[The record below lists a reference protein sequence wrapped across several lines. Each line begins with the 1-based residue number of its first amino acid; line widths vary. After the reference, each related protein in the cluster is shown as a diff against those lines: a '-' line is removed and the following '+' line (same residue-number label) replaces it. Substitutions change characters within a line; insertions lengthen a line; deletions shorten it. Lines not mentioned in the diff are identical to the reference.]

1 MAYSTPKVQSDTLCY
16 QQDGQQH
23 ILKVGTPEWYAWL
36 NNFPR
41 FAFSSEYGSFTARK
55 ESAGNRRGGEYWKA
69 YRTRNRKLYRAYLG
83 KSMALT
89 LERLNEVA
97 FALAQETEKVSIQP
111 TRSAFDFE
119 SVYDRPSNIPVHLP
133 PLIGREQDVTAIC
146 SLLKQLDLQL
156 LTLVGTGGVGKTSL
170 ASHVANDLQHEFPHG
185 VYIVSL
191 APVSDSTLVLSTIAQ
206 TFGLRASSDRT
217 FLDILI
223 AFLRSRQLLLVLD
236 NFEQILQAAPFLYE
250 LIVNCPM
257 LKLLVTSRE
266 PLSLRQER
274 VFPVLPLN
282 LPNLKEVSDF
292 TSLSQ
297 FASIALFVQR
307 TQAVKADFHLNESNA
322 GIIADICTRLDGLPL
337 AIELA
342 ATRMRLLSPQ
352 QLLARLEQRLQ
363 VLTGGSRYLPTRQQ
377 TLRSTIQWSYDL
389 LNVEEQRL
397 FRRLAI
403 FVGGC
408 SIEAVESIC
417 ESITHTIG
425 EEPMNVLDAC
435 ISLLDKQLIQQ
446 RQQFDGDSRL
456 YMLETIRE
464 FALECLFVSNKA
476 EIVGEAHAR
485 YYHALVEKFA
495 PPVFD
500 AKEIEWF
507 DKLDQ
512 EQDNL
517 RAALNWFIAKRDAE
531 MALRLSGTLVR
542 FWGVRGYMHEARQWL
557 EQALHMREDA
567 SLPALANAL
576 SGAGWLSIEFGEYA
590 QAEAFCKESLML
602 YQKLSDE
609 RGMALAY
616 HRLGGAYSRINNT
629 AARVALEES
638 VSLYRKLG
646 DKGGLAYSLM
656 ALGTVNLAHGENT
669 LARLQLQEG
678 LEQCRALGNKEGIA
692 WSLLMLALLL
702 LTENNLSKVM
712 PLLEESLVLFNEIS
726 NKQGRARALLLMGDL
741 MSKQG
746 KYTEARSYLEE
757 SLALL
762 REVGSRQ
769 FIAQSLLKLA
779 STAAMQ
785 GDAPVARTYYEE
797 SLTIIKDLKVDTGVA
812 ASLEEFRNLYL
823 SQENLEAKPP
833 YVMHHPAP
841 TFPAGLTVREV
852 EVLRLVANGL
862 TNAQI
867 AQQLVIST
875 RTVNAHI
882 RSIYNKLEISSR
894 TAATRFAI
902 DHHLLLASYYEL

>member
-1 MAYSTPKVQSDTLCY
+1 VAHSTPKVQTDTLLY
-16 QQDGQQH
+16 QQNGLQH
-23 ILKVGTPEWYAWL
+23 ILKVGAPEWYNWL
-36 NNFPR
+36 NNNPI

-69 YRTRNRKLYRAYLG
+69 YRTHNGKLHRAYLG
-83 KSMALT
+83 KSEALT
-89 LERLNEVA
+89 LERLNEIA
-97 FALAQETEKVSIQP
+97 FVLESETVKASVHP
-111 TRSAFDFE
+111 TRPALDFE
-119 SVYDRPSNIPVHLP
+119 HVNDRLSNLPVHLS
-133 PLIGREQDVTAIC
+133 PLIGRKQEVTALC
-146 SLLKQLDLQL
+146 TLLKQFDLQV

-170 ASHVANDLQHEFPHG
+170 ALHVANDLLHKFPHG
-185 VYIVSL
+185 VYFVSL
-191 APVSDSTLVLSTIAQ
+191 APVSEPTLVLPMIAK

-223 AFLRSRQLLLVLD
+223 EFLRSRQLLLVLD
-236 NFEQILQAAPFLYE
+236 NFEQVIPAAPLLAA

-266 PLSLRQER
+266 SLSLRQER

-282 LPNLKEVSDF
+282 LPNLKELSDF

-297 FASIALFVQR
+297 FAAIALFVQR
-307 TQAVKADFHLNESNA
+307 TQAVKADFHLTEVNA
-322 GIIADICTRLDGLPL
+322 SIIAEICTRLDGLPL

-363 VLTGGSRYLPTRQQ
+363 LLTGGSRDLPARQQ
-377 TLRSTIQWSYDL
+377 TLCSTIQWSYDL

-397 FRRLAI
+397 FRRLAV

-408 SIEAVESIC
+408 SIEAVESVC
-417 ESITHTIG
+417 ESINHTIG

-446 RQQFDGDSRL
+446 RQQSDGDSRL

-464 FALECLFVSNKA
+464 FALECLYTSGEA
-476 EIVGEAHAR
+476 DSIGEAHAK
-485 YYHALVEKFA
+485 YYQTFVEKSA

-500 AKEIEWF
+500 AKEMEWF
-507 DKLDQ
+507 ERLDQ

-517 RAALNWFIAKRDAE
+517 RATLNWFITKQDAE
-531 MALRLSGTLVR
+531 RALRLSGTLVR
-542 FWGVRGYMHEARQWL
+542 FWVVRGYIHEARQWL

-567 SLPALANAL
+567 YLPALANAL
-576 SGAGWLSIEFGEYA
+576 SGAGWLSTEFGEYV
-590 QAEAFCKESLML
+590 QAEALCKESLSL
-602 YQKLSDE
+602 YQKLGDE

-616 HRLGGAYSRINNT
+616 HRLGGAYSRINDT
-629 AARVALEES
+629 AARLALEES
-638 VSLYRKLG
+638 VSLYRKID

-656 ALGTVNLAHGENT
+656 ALGTVNLTHGENA
-669 LARLQLQEG
+669 LANLQLQEG

-692 WSLLMLALLL
+692 WSLLMLALLF
-702 LTENNLSKVM
+702 LTENNLLKVTS
-712 PLLEESLVLFNEIS
+712 LLKESLILFSEIR
-726 NKQGRARALLLMGDL
+726 NKGGRARALILMGEL

-746 KYTEARSYLEE
+746 KYAEARRFLEE

-779 STAAMQ
+779 STAAIQ
-785 GDAPVARTYYEE
+785 GDAPGARTYYEE
-797 SLTIIKDLKVDTGVA
+797 SLVIISDLKVDTGVA

-823 SQENLEAKPP
+823 SQEHLEARPP
-833 YVMHHPAP
+833 YVMNQP
-841 TFPAGLTVREV
+841 TPTYPAGLTVREV

-875 RTVNAHI
+875 RTVNAHM

-902 DHHLLLASYYEL
+902 DYHLQ

>member
-1 MAYSTPKVQSDTLCY
+1 MAHSTPKVQSDTLLY
-16 QQDGQQH
+16 QQNGLQH

-36 NNFPR
+36 DYNLS
-41 FAFSSEYGSFTARK
+41 FAFSNEYGSFTARK
-55 ESAGNRRGGEYWKA
+55 EPAGNRRGGEYWKA
-69 YRTRNRKLYRAYLG
+69 YRTHNRKLHRVYLG
-83 KSMALT
+83 KSEALT
-89 LERLNEVA
+89 LERLNEIA
-97 FALAQETEKVSIQP
+97 FVLAQETQKVSIQP
-111 TRSAFDFE
+111 TRSALDFE
-119 SVYDRPSNIPVHLP
+119 SVNDRPSNIPAHLP
-133 PLIGREQDVTAIC
+133 QLIGREQDVTAIC
-146 SLLKQLDLQL
+146 SLLKQLDMQL

-170 ASHVANDLQHEFPHG
+170 ALHVANELRHEFAHG
-185 VYIVSL
+185 VFIVSL
-191 APVSDSTLVLSTIAQ
+191 APISDPTLVLPAIAQ
-206 TFGLRASSDRT
+206 TIGLRASSDRT

-223 AFLRSRQLLLVLD
+223 EFLRSRQLLLVLD
-236 NFEQILQAAPFLYE
+236 NFEQVLQAAPLLTE
-250 LIVNCPM
+250 LMVNCPM

-266 PLSLRQER
+266 SLRLRLER
-274 VFPVLPLN
+274 VFPVLPLD
-282 LPNLKEVSDF
+282 LPNLKELSDF

-297 FASIALFVQR
+297 FAAIALFAQR
-307 TQAVKADFHLNESNA
+307 TQAVKADFHLTEANVST
-322 GIIADICTRLDGLPL
+322 IAEICTRLDGLPL

-342 ATRMRLLSPQ
+342 ATRMRILSPQ
-352 QLLARLEQRLQ
+352 QLLLRLVQRLQ
-363 VLTGGSRYLPTRQQ
+363 VLTGGSRDLPTRQQ

-408 SIEAVESIC
+408 SIEAVESIS
-417 ESITHTIG
+417 ESITHAMG

-446 RQQFDGDSRL
+446 RQQSEGDSRL

-464 FALECLFVSNKA
+464 FALECLYTSRETDLA
-476 EIVGEAHAR
+476 GEAHAN
-485 YYHALVEKFA
+485 YYQAYVEKSA
-495 PPVFD
+495 PLVFD
-500 AKEIEWF
+500 PKEIEWF

-517 RAALNWFIAKRDAE
+517 RSILNLFITKRNAE
-531 MALRLSGTLVR
+531 MSLRLSGILVR
-542 FWGVRGYMHEARQWL
+542 FWVVRGYMYEARQWL
-557 EQALHMREDA
+557 EQALNMRENA
-567 SLPALANAL
+567 SIPAVANAL
-576 SGAGWLSIEFGEYA
+576 SGAGWLSIEFGDYA
-590 QAEAFCKESLML
+590 QAEALCKESLTL
-602 YQKLSDE
+602 YQKLGDE

-616 HRLGGAYSRINNT
+616 HRLGGACSRINDT

-656 ALGTVNLAHGENT
+656 ALGTVNLTYVEKS

-678 LEQCRALGNKEGIA
+678 LEQCRELGHKEGVA
-692 WSLLMLALLL
+692 WSLLMLALLH
-702 LTENNLSKVM
+702 LTENNLPKVTS
-712 PLLEESLVLFNEIS
+712 LLEESLVLFSEIS
-726 NKQGRARALLLMGDL
+726 NKQGRARALLLMGEL

-746 KYTEARSYLEE
+746 KYAEAQRFLEE

-785 GDAPVARTYYEE
+785 DDAPGARTYYEE
-797 SLTIIKDLKVDTGVA
+797 CLAIIKDFKIDTGVA
-812 ASLEEFRNLYL
+812 SSLEEFRNLYL
-823 SQENLEAKPP
+823 SQEHLEVRHP
-833 YVMHHPAP
+833 YALNQPAQ

-875 RTVNAHI
+875 RTVNAHM

-902 DHHLLLASYYEL
+902 DHHLI